1 MCSFVLTL
9 YRPVV
14 IIIPFLKIW
23 KRKIVLSTSREQIL
37 LATSI
42 LLEKQGFHGTG
53 LSEIIKESGSPKG
66 SLYYY
71 FPDGK
76 EQIAAEAIL
85 QSGKL
90 TAERIHTGLAEAS
103 APAKAIHDFVLQ
115 IAENVERSGYGAG
128 GPLTAVA
135 METATQSEKINSAC
149 REAYGMIES
158 AFKAK
163 LLESKLPSQ
172 KAGDLAR
179 FITSAVEGGII
190 LSRTYHS
197 GDPLRLVARQLK
209 SLLAGLETKKEEK

>member
-1 MCSFVLTL
+1 MS
-9 YRPVV
+9 
-14 IIIPFLKIW
+14 IA
-23 KRKIVLSTSREQIL
+23 REKIL
-37 LATSI
+37 LTTSM

-53 LSEIIKESGSPKG
+53 LNEIIKESGSPKG

-71 FPDGK
+71 FPEGK

-90 TAERIHTGLAEAS
+90 TAERIRTGLAENRAL
-103 APAKAIHDFVLQ
+103 AKAIHDFVLR
-115 IAENVERSGYGAG
+115 IAENVERSGFGAG

-135 METATQSEKINSAC
+135 METATQSEKINAAC
-149 REAYGMIES
+149 RDAYGMIES

-163 LLESKLPSQ
+163 LLENRFSSER
-172 KAGDLAR
+172 ADELAR
-179 FITSAVEGGII
+179 FITAAVEGGII

-209 SLLAGLETKKEEK
+209 GLLAGLEKGKDER

>member
-1 MCSFVLTL
+1 M
-9 YRPVV
+9 
-14 IIIPFLKIW
+14 
-23 KRKIVLSTSREQIL
+23 STAREQIIFT
-37 LATSI
+37 TSI

-53 LSEIIKESGSPKG
+53 LNEIIKESGSPKG

-71 FPDGK
+71 FPEGK

-85 QSGKL
+85 QSGKI
-90 TAERIHTGLAEAS
+90 TAERIRTGLAGKRTS
-103 APAKAIHDFVLQ
+103 AKAIPDFVLK

-163 LLESKLPSQ
+163 LLESKLPSS
-172 KAGDLAR
+172 KAGELAR
-179 FITSAVEGGII
+179 FITAAIEGGII
-190 LSRTYHS
+190 LSRTYHT

-209 SLLAGLETKKEEK
+209 NLLAGLEAGRGQR